1 VAHSASR
8 WRGRRIA
15 GRRNGTGRGAGG
27 RIRRRAPRERAHE
40 DSTDEHDATE
50 SLEKHGFPLPFR
62 KYAGEGM
69 EHPPRLWGHLR
80 AANDGRLAARG
91 HAVAIA
97 FHRTPW
103 DEE

>member
-1 VAHSASR
+1 
-8 WRGRRIA
+8 
-15 GRRNGTGRGAGG
+15 
-27 RIRRRAPRERAHE
+27 
-40 DSTDEHDATE
+40 
-50 SLEKHGFPLPFR
+50 
-62 KYAGEGM
+62 M